1 MFLFETHFF
10 SLVSRFP
17 SFSLD
22 SHRIEYFSS
31 EMTVE
36 VDVDKII
43 TMLLDVKKEKPGTQV
58 NLPAEW
64 IRALC
69 QKAQECFM
77 SQPMLLRLAAPIQ
90 ICGVTLLRLLT
101 DR

>member
-1 MFLFETHFF
+1 MGF
-10 SLVSRFP
+10 
-17 SFSLD
+17 
-22 SHRIEYFSS
+22 HRTKYHSS

-36 VDVDKII
+36 VDVDRII

-77 SQPMLLRLAAPIQ
+77 SQPMLLRLSAPIQ
-90 ICGVTLLRLLT
+90 ICGVTVLRLLT
-101 DR
+101 GR

>member
-1 MFLFETHFF
+1 MFLLETHFF
-10 SLVSRFP
+10 FSHRFLTV
-17 SFSLD
+17 FYLD
-22 SHRIEYFSS
+22 SHRIKYIVSG
-31 EMTVE
+31 MTVE
-36 VDVDKII
+36 VDVDRII

-90 ICGVTLLRLLT
+90 ICGAVALLRLT